1 MTRDFGG
8 TMGSTGF
15 KHNSVPTLF
24 FAAFGQV
31 LLDICVLC
39 RPFGPILHLILGSPK
54 FSLRKKM
61 LLRFTL
67 YRKVHRTPSHG
78 LERFVSSLLYT
89 ICPTKCPILHL
100 LNFYCQ
106 LWPLLVPP
114 CLQVFAFMTA
124 IGLEW
129 YSMWLFGLTPFN

>member
-1 MTRDFGG
+1 
-8 TMGSTGF
+8 MGSTGF

-61 LLRFTL
+61 SLRFTL
-67 YRKVHRTPSHG
+67 YRKVYRTPSHG
-78 LERFVSSLLYT
+78 LERFVNTIIYYLPYKMSYPSPAQFLLSNMAT
-89 ICPTKCPILHL
+89 AGTSVSPGLCFHDCHRVGMVQHVAFWTDS
-100 LNFYCQ
+100 FQ
-106 LWPLLVPP
+106 LTMP
-114 CLQVFAFMTA
+114 
-124 IGLEW
+124 
-129 YSMWLFGLTPFN
+129 MW